1 MIKIDDVYSIEAD
14 ERSYNVV
21 KTMVTKEKKE
31 EKTYRVTLAY
41 CCSLEN
47 ALQWIINKKHRDFI
61 AQGEI
66 TLGQA
71 LNKLEEIKKEIE
83 GMVYGR

>member
-21 KTMVTKEKKE
+21 KTMTTNEGKTNKVTQ
-31 EKTYRVTLAY
+31 AY

-71 LNKLEEIKKEIE
+71 QQESMYFGI
-83 GMVYGR
+83 